1 MTALNGQ
8 SESDTKAMLDA
19 SQMWIYLMLTWACK
33 SGRALHGS
41 RSLLWRHSL
50 MRTVSL
56 WMPRPENAAF
66 WRRLDRSFDGRY
78 PKGRPTKG
86 LACWT
91 RAYQPQSLMVVIPKE
106 ARQKALL
113 AGLDLVNHNIS
124 SVYRALVQ
132 GMEVI
137 IRIID

>member
-1 MTALNGQ
+1 
-8 SESDTKAMLDA
+8 
-19 SQMWIYLMLTWACK
+19 
-33 SGRALHGS
+33 
-41 RSLLWRHSL
+41 
-50 MRTVSL
+50 
-56 WMPRPENAAF
+56 
-66 WRRLDRSFDGRY
+66 
-78 PKGRPTKG
+78 
-86 LACWT
+86 
-91 RAYQPQSLMVVIPKE
+91 MVVIPKE